1 MNPLLFQIERSNG
14 SVSVQRFIGLDMP
27 QLTTLLALPVLG
39 AGLGL
44 VASWLIGS
52 FMVRWRKT
60 PAVLAA
66 VRPARDFTLST
77 PDGLSVAAT
86 YWPGAKPDSPGIL
99 LMHGLGD
106 TRQALA
112 ANADWLAKQGFAVLT
127 IDLRG
132 HGQSSRA
139 PHSFGLTESIDAQ
152 TAFDW
157 LKHRQYN
164 AAVGVIGISLGGA
177 AALLGEQGPLRADAL
192 VLQAVYPDIRRAI
205 RNRIAAHLPRPFAS
219 VFASVME
226 PLLSYQSPLRFGVWP
241 DRLTPVVSLA
251 SYSGPVLIAGGEKD
265 VYTPPS
271 ESREMLAAARG
282 GELLLLQGMNHPEA
296 SAAQSDEY
304 REAICVFFCST
315 LGTP

>member
-1 MNPLLFQIERSNG
+1 
-14 SVSVQRFIGLDMP
+14 MP
-27 QLTTLLALPVLG
+27 QLTTILALPVLG

-44 VASWLIGS
+44 AASWLIGS
-52 FMVRWRKT
+52 FMVRWRKY
-60 PAVLAA
+60 PAVSTAA
-66 VRPARDFTLST
+66 PPARDFTLTT
-77 PDGLSVAAT
+77 PDGLSLAAT
-86 YWPGAKPDSPGIL
+86 YWPGARPDSPAIL

-112 ANADWLAKQGFAVLT
+112 ANADWFAKQGFAVLT

-157 LKHRQYN
+157 LKRRQHG

-177 AALLGEQGPLRADAL
+177 ASLLGEGGPLRADAL

-205 RNRIAAHLPRPFAS
+205 HNRIAAYVPRPFAS
-219 VFASVME
+219 VLE
-226 PLLSYQSPLRFGVWP
+226 PLLSYQAPLRFGVWP

-251 SYSGPVLIAGGEKD
+251 SYRGPVLIAGGEKD

-271 ESREMLAAARG
+271 ESREMLAAAPG

-304 REAICVFFCST
+304 RETIRVFFCST
-315 LGTP
+315 LGSP